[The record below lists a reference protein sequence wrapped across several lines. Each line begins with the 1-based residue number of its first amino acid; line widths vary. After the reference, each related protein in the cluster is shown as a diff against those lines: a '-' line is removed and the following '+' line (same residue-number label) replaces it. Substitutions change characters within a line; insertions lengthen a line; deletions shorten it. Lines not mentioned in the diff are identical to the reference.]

1 MTGVPTVW
9 VVVIALVV
17 AVFGSAGVSTLLTVR
32 TVNRKTMSAAKLD
45 EESADKA
52 DAEARKLISEA
63 GVVLLQPL
71 MKRARELEQQLAA
84 AQAELQTLRTQIGG
98 LTKEIT
104 ELRDENE
111 RLRDVKP
118 WRP

>member
-1 MTGVPTVW
+1 VSNVPTVW
-9 VVVIALVV
+9 AVVIGIVI

-32 TVNRKTMSAAKLD
+32 PVNKKTMSAAKLD

-84 AQAELQTLRTQIGG
+84 AQTELAALRSQIGD
-98 LTKEIT
+98 LTKEVT
-104 ELRDENE
+104 ELRDEND

-118 WRP
+118 WTP